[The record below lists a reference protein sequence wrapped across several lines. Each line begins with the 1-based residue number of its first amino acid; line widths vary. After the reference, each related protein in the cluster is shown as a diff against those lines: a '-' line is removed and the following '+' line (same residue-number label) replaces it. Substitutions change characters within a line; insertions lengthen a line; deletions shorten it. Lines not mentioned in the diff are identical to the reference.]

1 MDGPMAF
8 TRYCVSALVLLGVL
22 VGCGAP
28 NVQVKKLLDNEAS
41 FPKTVAVL
49 PFTLAPNIKDK
60 ESPRTI
66 FREVF
71 YNNFS
76 YLGYSDMPLDE
87 VDQRL
92 HHAGIPLEEAA
103 GLRFME
109 LRRIL
114 GVDAVVRGHLLEAY
128 NFTGGIHAETMIKAK
143 LDMID
148 LNSGEPY
155 WEVEHTETA
164 YSGIA
169 TPTIVDIIQ
178 NQVENARVQEA
189 YYKTA
194 EVFSQRLLTQIPD
207 PAPTRLNDVELPTIA
222 SIETNIKAN
231 QNLKP
236 KDRIYV
242 SMQGQPGMT
251 ATFDIGSW
259 KTGIPMK
266 EVSPGVYTG
275 NYVVKSG
282 DRVVSAFI
290 IGTLKTPKGLARKKY
305 YKAALASIEDGE

>member
-1 MDGPMAF
+1 MVF
-8 TRYCVSALVLLGVL
+8 TRYCVSTLICLAVLA
-22 VGCGAP
+22 GCGAP
-28 NVQVKKLLDNEAS
+28 NVKVNKLLDNETS
-41 FPKTVAVL
+41 FPKTVAIL
-49 PFTLAPNIKDK
+49 PFTLEPNIKDK

-76 YLGYSDMPLDE
+76 YLGYTDMTLDE

-92 HHAGIPLEEAA
+92 HHAGISVEEAS

-114 GVDAVVRGHLLEAY
+114 DVDAVVRGHLLEAY
-128 NFTGGIHAETMIKAK
+128 NFTGGIHAETMIRAK

-148 LNSGEPY
+148 LKTGESY

-178 NQVENARVQEA
+178 DQVENARVQEA
-189 YYKTA
+189 YYKTS
-194 EVFSQRLLTQIPD
+194 EVFCQRMLMQIPD
-207 PAPTRLNDVELPTIA
+207 PAPSRLEDVELPTIA
-222 SIETNIKAN
+222 NIETNIKAN
-231 QNLKP
+231 KNLRP

-275 NYVVKSG
+275 NYVVKKG
-282 DRVVSAFI
+282 DRVMSAFI
-290 IGTLKTPKGLARKKY
+290 IGTLKNPKGLARKKY
-305 YKAALASIEDGE
+305 YKAALASIEDGK